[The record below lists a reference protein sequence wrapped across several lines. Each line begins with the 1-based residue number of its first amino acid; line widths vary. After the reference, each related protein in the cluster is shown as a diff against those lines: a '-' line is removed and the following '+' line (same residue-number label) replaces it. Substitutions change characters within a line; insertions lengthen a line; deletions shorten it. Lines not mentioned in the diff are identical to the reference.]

1 MSLSSE
7 GKERGKVNL
16 KRREREREKERNA
29 CFPKEPYNM
38 KVIFNF

>member
-16 KRREREREKERNA
+16 KRREREKERNA